1 MTEKLKR
8 TVISIRRWIL
18 ECLLVGCVILIVFSL
33 ILIVF
38 SLILLVLSLI
48 LLVFTFEVFNKEK
61 SLGLRESFVF
71 QQVVHQL
78 LSFLCD

>member
-33 ILIVF
+33 ILLVF
-38 SLILLVLSLI
+38 SLI
-48 LLVFTFEVFNKEK
+48 LLVFTFDVFNKEK

-78 LSFLCD
+78 FSFLCD